1 MAHIYVLAGVNGAG
15 KSSVIGRAFTDLG
28 GAFFNPDEATKQLR
42 LKNPALTLADANGAA
57 WNLGR
62 ELLER
67 AIAER
72 ESFAFETTLGGKTIA
87 SLLELALEGG
97 LKVKMQFVGLASPEL
112 HLARVRSRVTA
123 GGHDI
128 PEEKIRERYDQSRA
142 NLIRLLPKLTEL
154 LVYDNSAEADPKTGK
169 MPKPKLL
176 LHWRDGKIVK
186 LAAPNRAPQWA
197 KPILAAALR
206 TAAK

>member
-1 MAHIYVLAGVNGAG
+1 
-15 KSSVIGRAFTDLG
+15 
-28 GAFFNPDEATKQLR
+28 
-42 LKNPALTLADANGAA
+42 
-57 WNLGR
+57 
-62 ELLER
+62 
-67 AIAER
+67 
-72 ESFAFETTLGGKTIA
+72 
-87 SLLELALEGG
+87 
-97 LKVKMQFVGLASPEL
+97 LASPEL

-176 LHWRDGKIVK
+176 LHWREGKIVK
-186 LAAPNRAPQWA
+186 LVAPNRAPQWA
-197 KPILAAALR
+197 KPVLAAALR
-206 TAAK
+206 TAPSNS

>member
-1 MAHIYVLAGVNGAG
+1 VLAGTNGAG
-15 KSSVIGRAFTDLG
+15 KSSVAGKRFTERG
-28 GAFFNPDEATKQLR
+28 TTYFNPDDETKRILAR
-42 LKNPALTLADANGAA
+42 NPRVGLSEANGLA
-57 WNLGR
+57 WEQGR
-62 ELLER
+62 RLLER
-67 AIAER
+67 AISLR
-72 ESFAFETTLGGKTIA
+72 LDYNFETTLGGNTITRMLEEAA
-87 SLLELALEGG
+87 SKGIE
-97 LKVKMQFVGLASPEL
+97 VRIWFVGLASPEL

-176 LHWRDGKIVK
+176 LHWREAKIAK
-186 LAAPNRAPQWA
+186 LVAPNRAPQWA

-206 TAAK
+206 TAQRNS

>member
-1 MAHIYVLAGVNGAG
+1 VLAGTNGAG
-15 KSSVIGRAFTDLG
+15 KSSVAGKRFTERG
-28 GAFFNPDEATKQLR
+28 TTYFNPDDETKR
-42 LKNPALTLADANGAA
+42 MLARYPEIGLGEANGLA
-57 WNLGR
+57 WEQGR
-62 ELLER
+62 RLLER
-67 AIAER
+67 AINLGLDYN
-72 ESFAFETTLGGKTIA
+72 FETTLGGNTITRMLEEAA
-87 SLLELALEGG
+87 SKGIE
-97 LKVKMQFVGLASPEL
+97 VRIWFVGLVSPEL

-176 LHWRDGKIVK
+176 LHWREGKIVK
-186 LAAPNRAPQWA
+186 LVAPDRAPQWA

-206 TAAK
+206 TAPSNS